1 MIRIMAMHE
10 SLDIEDLTARLKREA
25 AARLEAERQLEALRH
40 ALDFEATRAAESRR
54 AKSDFLRNMSLE
66 LRTPL
71 HSIIGFASLTLE
83 RLRGRV
89 EGADL
94 ENLQIVH
101 DSARSLMRLINQ
113 TLEMSRLQ
121 SDDYVFE
128 PNLVPVEEL
137 LRACVD
143 IRQPQ
148 MAEAGIRAILDVGR
162 DLPDVVGDRAALT
175 KCMLIFIDNAIG
187 YSNGAPEFLIAAD
200 RAGNAVEILIADRGI
215 GIPEEYLEKVTEPFV
230 QVDNRLS
237 KQTGGAGLG
246 LAIAR
251 ALLEKQG
258 GKLRITSHLGHGT
271 TVHVHLRT
279 A

>member
-1 MIRIMAMHE
+1 MHDSPE
-10 SLDIEDLTARLKREA
+10 IEDLTARLRLETE
-25 AARLEAERQLEALRH
+25 ARLEAERQLEAVRR
-40 ALDFEATRAAESRR
+40 ALDFEATRAEESRR
-54 AKSDFLRNMSLE
+54 AKGDFLRNMSHE

-71 HSIIGFASLTLE
+71 HSIIGFASLMLE
-83 RLRGRV
+83 RLHGKV
-89 EGADL
+89 ERADL

-101 DSARSLMRLINQ
+101 DSAKDLLRLINQ

-128 PNLVPVEEL
+128 PDRIPVEEL
-137 LRACVD
+137 LLACLD
-143 IRQPQ
+143 IRRPQ
-148 MAEAGIRAILDVGR
+148 MAEAGITPILEVGR
-162 DLPDVVGDRAALT
+162 DLPGVVGDRAGLT
-175 KCMLIFIDNAIG
+175 KCMLVFIDNAIA
-187 YSNGAPEFLIAAD
+187 YSNGAQQFLIAAD
-200 RAGNAVEILIADRGI
+200 RAGDAVEILIADRGI
-215 GIPEEYLEKVTEPFV
+215 GIPEEYLEKVTEPFF

-237 KQTGGAGLG
+237 RKTGGAGLG

-271 TVHVHLRT
+271 TVHVHLRI